1 MPEFRMFGGSIHTA
15 LVHAATQYDI
25 RQARGKRYNRYA
37 LAQYL
42 MRIDDVEQDITA
54 GADPR
59 QALCAAFSGSL
70 LNAMLK
76 AIGASSPTQDELTGA
91 GKSWTYQPVKG

>member
-1 MPEFRMFGGSIHTA
+1 MPDFRMFGGTIHSA

-25 RQARGKRYNRYA
+25 RQSRGKRYNAYA
-37 LAQYL
+37 LAQYF
-42 MRIDDVEQDITA
+42 MRIDEVEQDTKA

-76 AIGASSPTQDELTGA
+76 AIGATAPSRDELTGA
-91 GKSWTYQPVKG
+91 GKAWTYQPVKA

>member
-1 MPEFRMFGGSIHTA
+1 MSNSTLFGGTLHTA

-25 RQARGKRYNRYA
+25 RQARGKRYNPYA

-42 MRIDDVEQDITA
+42 MRIDEVEQDIKA

-59 QALCAAFSGSL
+59 QAICAAFTGTL

-76 AIGASSPTQDELTGA
+76 AIGATAPTRDELTGA